1 MMINKYAVRRIFGL
15 EYAVIEGN
23 GTHPLSQFPLDQHVA
38 QTVPV
43 RENLLA
49 TISSQL
55 LDKCDLFEQI
65 EAMAPWTPDFSRSD
79 KPRYLAIADILADD
93 IRSGALS
100 PGDRLPPQRRLAE
113 RLGVDFTTVARGYVE
128 AQRRGLVESHVGRGS
143 FVKAPP
149 RTERSSRAPRLQP
162 VDLSMNLPPEPDDP
176 ALIARMQ
183 EGLAEV
189 ARDIVPLLRY
199 QGFGG
204 SPADK
209 DAASSWLS
217 RRALVPSQERIFV
230 TPGAHPAL
238 LGIVNVLAKSGDV
251 VLCEELTYPGIRA
264 VAAQVGVR
272 LIGLPMD
279 EAGVTPD
286 ALVDACGRHA
296 PKAIYLNPTLQNPTT
311 RTIPQGRRD
320 EIAKVARRFRLPI
333 IEDDAYGFIPDHAPH
348 PFAAL
353 APELTWHVAGLA
365 KCIGAGLRAAYVV
378 VPDARAGWPFAAAV
392 RTACVMASPLTGAL
406 VTRWIEDGTA
416 DALLR
421 FIRNEARARQA
432 IAREALRQ
440 PFVRSDPLSFN
451 LWIELPQ
458 PWTRSAF
465 VGHLRSRDVGVVPSD
480 AFTTGPTP
488 IEAVRVCLGGPIG
501 RDQLRT
507 ALDELNHLLSGS
519 PDFAAL
525 VI

>member
-1 MMINKYAVRRIFGL
+1 
-15 EYAVIEGN
+15 
-23 GTHPLSQFPLDQHVA
+23 
-38 QTVPV
+38 
-43 RENLLA
+43 
-49 TISSQL
+49 
-55 LDKCDLFEQI
+55 LFEQI
-65 EAMAPWTPDFSRSD
+65 ETMATWTPDFSRSD

-143 FVKAPP
+143 FVKTPP
-149 RTERSSRAPRLQP
+149 RAERSSRAPRLQP

-189 ARDIVPLLRY
+189 ARDLVPLLRY

-238 LGIVNVLAKSGDV
+238 LGIVNVLAKPGDV

-286 ALVDACGRHA
+286 SLVDACGRHG

-311 RTIPQGRRD
+311 LTIPQGRRD

-333 IEDDAYGFIPDHAPH
+333 IEDDAYGFIPDHGPH

-365 KCIGAGLRAAYVV
+365 KCVGAGLRAAYVV

-440 PFVRSDPLSFN
+440 TFVRSDPLSFN

-458 PWTRSAF
+458 PWSRSAF
-465 VGHLRSRDVGVVPSD
+465 VGHLRSRDIGVVPSD
-480 AFTTGPTP
+480 AFTTGSTP

-507 ALDELNHLLSGS
+507 ALGELNHLLSGS